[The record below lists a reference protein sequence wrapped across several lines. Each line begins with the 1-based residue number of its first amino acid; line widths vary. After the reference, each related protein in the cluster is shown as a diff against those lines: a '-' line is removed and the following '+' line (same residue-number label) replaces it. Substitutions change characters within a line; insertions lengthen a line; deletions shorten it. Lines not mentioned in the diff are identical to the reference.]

1 MILRK
6 FEYLRPASIKEALE
20 LYDKFEG
27 GAVYLSGGTDLV
39 PRMKLGLERPS
50 AVIDIKQI
58 APLKRV
64 EDQGEW
70 VKIGSLVPL
79 FDLRQEGWVVDNF
92 PALKA
97 SLDATSCETL
107 QMRGTIGGNLL
118 QNSRCLFYNQ
128 SVFWRKSKGFC
139 FKMGGDK
146 CNAVPGAKRC
156 FANYCSDNA
165 TSLSTLTC
173 ELELSGPDGA
183 RRIALDELYSGKP
196 GKPFKVRAGEILTA
210 IFVKKENTQGGY
222 EKLRLRGSIDYP
234 LLGLA
239 FSLKDGKGT
248 LAVGAVGAK
257 PRAVELTEFKKDS
270 VKEAVDTLLKD
281 LTPVNN
287 TVVEASYRK
296 QMVPVMAERLI
307 KKTVE
312 GA

>member
-1 MILRK
+1 VILRK